1 MVWQAHWGAQIALV
15 GGDAGVDRRG
25 DESARLRY
33 DQRLRSWAAP
43 GFVLL
48 PFTLFKIE
56 MAETGILKGK

>member
-1 MVWQAHWGAQIALV
+1 MLWQAHWGAQIALV

-33 DQRLRSWAAP
+33 DQRLRTWAAP

-48 PFTLFKIE
+48 PCTLIE
-56 MAETGILKGK
+56 T